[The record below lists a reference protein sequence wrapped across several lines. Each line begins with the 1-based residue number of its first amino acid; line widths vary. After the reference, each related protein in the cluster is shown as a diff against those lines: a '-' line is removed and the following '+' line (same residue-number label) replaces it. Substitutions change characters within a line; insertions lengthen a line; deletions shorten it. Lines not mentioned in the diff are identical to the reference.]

1 MAKQLKKKSV
11 QSKLPQKEMKEEAV
25 EESAIGMEGLFGDE
39 PTFVPQAGSQH
50 AGIKQPLQ

>member
-1 MAKQLKKKSV
+1 V
-11 QSKLPQKEMKEEAV
+11 QSKLPQKEIKEEAV

-50 AGIKQPLQ
+50 AGIKQPL